1 MNTVEDEKLYRHLS
15 YATSLSDDGA
25 RITMELP
32 PIGLVVGFALLS
44 ASFAFVAAL
53 IIRCNWYCR
62 EFYEWNAIRLTM
74 PGLCLLLSIK
84 NATMAY
90 TYASGDISSMWSI
103 VIYMISS
110 VIAPGEGCLN
120 RCYP

>member
-1 MNTVEDEKLYRHLS
+1 MKITEDDKLYRNLS
-15 YATSLSDDGA
+15 YEISLNDDVATDVSMFSP
-25 RITMELP
+25 T
-32 PIGLVVGFALLS
+32 GLVVGFSLLS
-44 ASFAFVAAL
+44 VSFAVVSAM

-90 TYASGDISSMWSI
+90 EHARGDIASQWSI

-110 VIAPGEGCLN
+110 VIEPGELN
-120 RCYP
+120 VNWNC

>member
-1 MNTVEDEKLYRHLS
+1 MTTSEDEELYRHLS
-15 YATSLSDDGA
+15 YAISLNDDTA
-25 RITMELP
+25 RATMELS
-32 PIGLVVGFALLS
+32 PIGLVIGFALLS
-44 ASFAFVAAL
+44 ASFALVSAL

-74 PGLCLLLSIK
+74 PGLCLLLSII

-90 TYASGDISSMWSI
+90 SYTTGDISSRWSI

-110 VIAPGEGCLN
+110 VIAPGEGCFN
-120 RCYP
+120 R